1 MLNIRSFTA
10 LCLVTLFVAIAA
22 VVESEDSG
30 AIPGSG
36 KPLFPGLMPRLNE
49 IEMVQLENAT
59 GRFALK
65 KTKTGWTVPDKF
77 DYPADADKVHKLL
90 LGAAGLTRV
99 EPKTQN
105 PALYSQLGLAA
116 TGDEASKAVSYRLES
131 SDASAIATLTVGNS
145 APAKGDPELS
155 EFYVRVPDDPKVWL
169 VEGKLPRGNTL
180 IEWVQS
186 LVVGVDRS
194 RVREVQVKHESGE
207 VVRVVRE
214 VAAKDEFRLPN
225 APASK
230 TVDAQWKLNDIG
242 RLFSNLELEDVR
254 PRDQAMIQDEP
265 AYVVTMRTFD
275 GLEIRMQVFESGD
288 RALGILQAE
297 FVPAQLA
304 TEAKLETLADA
315 TESLGSVEEVRAE
328 VAALNARWDGWAYVL
343 PAFKVDAMAR
353 TQSELLKDQT
363 QEKKPDQG

>member
-10 LCLVTLFVAIAA
+10 LCVVTLCVAIAA

-49 IEMVQLENAT
+49 IEMIQLENAT
-59 GRFALK
+59 GRFVLK
-65 KTKTGWTVPDKF
+65 RTKTGWMVPDKF

-105 PALYSQLGLAA
+105 PALYSRLGLAA
-116 TGDEASKAVSYRLES
+116 IGDEASKAMSYRLES
-131 SDASAIATLTVGNS
+131 SDESAIATLTVGNS

-155 EFYVRVPDDPKVWL
+155 EFYVRVPDDPQIWL

-180 IEWVQS
+180 IEWVARS
-186 LVVGVDRS
+186 VVGIDRR
-194 RVREVQVKHESGE
+194 RVREAQVKHESGE
-207 VVRVVRE
+207 IVSVIRE
-214 VAAKDEFRLPN
+214 SPLKDDFQLPN

-254 PRDQAMIQDEP
+254 PRDQAPLQGEP
-265 AYVVTMRTFD
+265 AFIVTMRTFD
-275 GLEIRMQVFESGD
+275 GLEIRMKVFGIGD
-288 RALGILQAE
+288 EALGILEAE
-297 FVPAQLA
+297 FLPARVA
-304 TEAKLETLADA
+304 TEAKIEAMADA
-315 TESLGSVEEVRAE
+315 KESLRSVEEVRAE

-353 TQSELLKDQT
+353 TQSELSKDQT